1 MREDDVAGL
10 CPGDRKVY
18 LLASQAGLA
27 PLDDAEEG
35 AASSPVGP
43 LV

>member
-1 MREDDVAGL
+1 MREDNVA

-27 PLDDAEEG
+27 PLGDAEEG
-35 AASSPVGP
+35 PLSSPVGA